1 MDKEDNTLRV
11 RPRFKKE
18 VNYPQEKVKEKIKN
32 AFQEKSEHW
41 LGKIVD
47 NHVIIKVPLE
57 HQHYW
62 SPQLTLEL
70 EDLGKK
76 TLIRGL
82 FGPKPGVWTMFVFF
96 YSALGFLTLMGLIFG
111 LSQMMLKMN
120 AYGLWAVPAGGGLL
134 IGLFVISK
142 IGQRLSHDQMK
153 NLNELLSDTLDSNGN
168 QSII

>member
-1 MDKEDNTLRV
+1 MSTDDNTLRV

-18 VNYPQEKVKEKIKN
+18 VEYPQNEVKEKIKVALESN
-32 AFQEKSEHW
+32 RENW

-47 NHVIIKVPLE
+47 NHVIIKVPAE
-57 HQHYW
+57 QQHYW

-70 EDLGKK
+70 EEQGEK

-120 AYGLWAVPAGGGLL
+120 AYGLWALPVGGTLL

-142 IGQRLSHDQMK
+142 IGQRLSSDQMSQ
-153 NLNELLSDTLDSNGN
+153 LNKLLMDSLK
-168 QSII
+168 